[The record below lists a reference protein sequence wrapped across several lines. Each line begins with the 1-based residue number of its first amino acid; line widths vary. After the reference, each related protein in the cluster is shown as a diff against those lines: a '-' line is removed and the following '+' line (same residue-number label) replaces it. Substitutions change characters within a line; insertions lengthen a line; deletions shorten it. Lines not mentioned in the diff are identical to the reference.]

1 MHFRGGG
8 IAHTTHFNISKAN
21 RVSQDLLGINT
32 YDPNDTTERRLDI
45 ELLQDPDE
53 ELVERAAATTRI
65 VLAESDC
72 ESNAGD
78 IELDEDPLPDDGYDY

>member
-21 RVSQDLLGINT
+21 RVSQDLLGTNAN
-32 YDPNDTTERRLDI
+32 DLNDTRERRLDI
-45 ELLQDPDE
+45 EPLQDPDK
-53 ELVERAAATTRI
+53 ELVECAAATTHAI
-65 VLAESDC
+65 LAESDC

-78 IELDEDPLPDDGYDY
+78 IELDEDPLPDDSYDY